1 MDPSNIPVVD
11 LRSLFTGDETTKH
24 RIAHEIDLAFQN
36 VGFLVISGH
45 GVNESTILNCA
56 NSVKSYFD
64 LPTKDKMDYLHDGLN
79 NTQMV
84 ISVFYLPYTIRHKLK
99 APNRDN

>member
-11 LRSLFTGDETTKH
+11 LRSLLTGDGRSKH

-45 GVNESTILNCA
+45 GVNESTIRNCA

-64 LPTKDKMDYLHDGLN
+64 LPTKDCLL
-79 NTQMV
+79 
-84 ISVFYLPYTIRHKLK
+84 YTSD
-99 APNRDN
+99 AADE